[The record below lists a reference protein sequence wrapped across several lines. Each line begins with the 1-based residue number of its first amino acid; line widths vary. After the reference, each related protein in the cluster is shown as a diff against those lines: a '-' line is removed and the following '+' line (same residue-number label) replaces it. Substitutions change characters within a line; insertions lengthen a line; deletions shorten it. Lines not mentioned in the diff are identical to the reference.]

1 MKKGK
6 KYQTSHLIEDRYEP
20 GSRGRVLK
28 NLQGIKSKREMDRLE
43 KQKYF
48 DALQKISRLY
58 GLEHQF
64 TSGDICQMH
73 KIWLGEIYPWAGECR
88 SVNISKGGFS
98 FAMAREIPKL
108 MAEFERTVLAKYTP
122 CRYES
127 LSERAEALAVVHVEF
142 VLIHPFREGNGR
154 IARLLS
160 IIMALQ
166 AGLPA
171 LDFGGIQGRKKIE
184 YIAAVQSGL
193 RRDYTLMQNIFSSVI
208 RRTIRKATSSVF

>member
-1 MKKGK
+1 
-6 KYQTSHLIEDRYEP
+6 
-20 GSRGRVLK
+20 
-28 NLQGIKSKREMDRLE
+28 MDRLE

-48 DALQKISRLY
+48 DALQEVSRLY

-64 TSGDICQMH
+64 TSSDICRMH
-73 KIWLGEIYPWAGECR
+73 QIWPGEIYPWAGEYR
-88 SVNISKGGFS
+88 SVNISKGRFS

-108 MAEFERTVLAKYTP
+108 MTEFERTVLAKYTP

-127 LSERAEALAVVHVEF
+127 LFERAEALAVIHVEF

-171 LDFGGIQGRKKIE
+171 LDFGGIKGRRKAE
-184 YIAAVQSGL
+184 YISAVQSGL
-193 RRDYTLMQNIFSSVI
+193 RRDYAPMQRIFLSVI
-208 RRTIRKATSSVF
+208 RRTMKKATSVAF